1 MRATDLVEK
10 TFSFAADVVD
20 DAVVLYNKMTA
31 VFQNNNRNTVLQ
43 RNSAAKSHYT
53 HRAASLKA
61 KAVRIPFTSV
71 ILIHLRCFCQF
82 L

>member
-53 HRAASLKA
+53 HTEQL
-61 KAVRIPFTSV
+61 
-71 ILIHLRCFCQF
+71 L
-82 L
+82 